1 VTDSSPADPTVW
13 EQVRHRLAQMQ
24 AARIRNVDPAALAE
38 KLARR
43 AKTLRSRTAG
53 PETIG
58 PRWDML
64 AFTSGRERYGI
75 AVDEIIEVQPLDQ
88 FSLVPRA
95 PAFILG
101 VVHFRGAIV
110 SLLDLGRLLNVPPSG
125 LADLHVHIV
134 VEAAD
139 RRIAVAATQA
149 EEIFSISADQIKQAA
164 ESPGRTSPEW
174 IAGVHDENR
183 IVVRVEQLLKDPQL
197 VDWRHEELSDLRRT
211 GTGNIR

>member
-13 EQVRHRLAQMQ
+13 ENVRHRLAQMQ
-24 AARIRNVDPAALAE
+24 AARTRNVDPAALAE

-53 PETIG
+53 PEPIG

-134 VEAAD
+134 VEAAGPANRRRCQSGRGDLQRLGRPDQAGRGITGKDLAGMD
-139 RRIAVAATQA
+139 RG
-149 EEIFSISADQIKQAA
+149 
-164 ESPGRTSPEW
+164 SPR
-174 IAGVHDENR
+174 
-183 IVVRVEQLLKDPQL
+183 
-197 VDWRHEELSDLRRT
+197 
-211 GTGNIR
+211 